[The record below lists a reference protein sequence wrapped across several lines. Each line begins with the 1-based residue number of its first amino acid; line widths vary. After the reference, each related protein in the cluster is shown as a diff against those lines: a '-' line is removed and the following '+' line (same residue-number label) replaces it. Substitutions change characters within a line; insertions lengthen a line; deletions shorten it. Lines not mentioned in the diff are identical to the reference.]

1 MHRRFQEIWFS
12 AVLGF
17 GAWALDALLNV
28 SGRGPWGWSNLVEE
42 LMVSDSPRL
51 LFRILFLL
59 VSLGLGYSLWL
70 SRERERRIRD
80 LQQALN
86 SLQFQIANPL
96 LLIVG
101 YSSTLALK
109 EGWPASREA
118 IELLSEI
125 QLNSQKL
132 HELVKQWPEPDPS
145 WRTKAEERKESI
157 TTARRIAA

>member
-12 AVLGF
+12 AGLGL

-28 SGRGPWGWSNLVEE
+28 SGRGPWSWSNWVEE

-80 LQQALN
+80 LQQAMN
-86 SLQFQIANPL
+86 SLQFQIAHPL

-101 YSSTLALK
+101 YTSTLTLK

-118 IELLSEI
+118 IEMIGEI
-125 QLNSQKL
+125 RANSQKL
-132 HELVKQWPEPDPS
+132 HEVVKQWPESEPPGQ
-145 WRTKAEERKESI
+145 TKAAERKESI

>member
-1 MHRRFQEIWFS
+1 MHRRFQEIWFG
-12 AVLGF
+12 AGLGF

-28 SGRGPWGWSNLVEE
+28 SGRGQWGWGTLVEE

-80 LQQALN
+80 LRQALN

-109 EGWPASREA
+109 EGWPTSREA
-118 IELLSEI
+118 IELIGEI
-125 QLNSQKL
+125 QLNSQRL
-132 HELVKQWPEPDPS
+132 HEVVKQWPESDPP
-145 WRTKAEERKESI
+145 WQTKVEERKESI
-157 TTARRIAA
+157 TTARRIAV

>member
-12 AVLGF
+12 TGFGF
-17 GAWALDALLNV
+17 GAWGLDALLNV
-28 SGRGPWGWSNLVEE
+28 SGRGQWGWGTLVEE
-42 LMVSDSPRL
+42 LIVSDSPRL

-80 LQQALN
+80 LQQAVN
-86 SLQFQIANPL
+86 ALQFRIANPL

-101 YSSTLALK
+101 YASTLALK

-118 IELLSEI
+118 IEMIGEI

-132 HELVKQWPEPDPS
+132 HEVVKQWPESDPPGQ
-145 WRTKAEERKESI
+145 TKAVEKESVP
-157 TTARRIAA
+157 TTRRIAV